1 MPNTYGALEPGQRD
15 WIITIQQLD
24 APDAVDDTGAPIE
37 NWVTLVDQMPA
48 AKYDVRGM
56 ERFAAQQLSASYDVK
71 WHINYRTDM
80 DPELLDVAKHRR
92 IVHQNRVYDIVAATM
107 IGRREAVELMTLAKT
122 G

>member
-1 MPNTYGALEPGQRD
+1 LEPGQRD
-15 WIITIQQLD
+15 WIITIQRLD

-80 DPELLDVAKHRR
+80 DPELIDVAKHRR

-107 IGRREAVELMTLAKT
+107 IGRREAVELLTLAKV